1 VDDNIDAFL
10 EEMVCPITGTEKE
23 SIQDVFPAT
32 DAVSFSVAG
41 ALTAAQTEVNT
52 FVIDTDPGLDL
63 VRLQQSC
70 VQLAQ
75 HIEAFRTAFAFDLR
89 NGKLLQIILKS
100 YQHNVLVVK
109 TEDSLEDTTKR
120 IFEENIC
127 RQLLRLGT
135 PLVNVAI
142 LQQHES
148 KKTRVLLRMS
158 HAIYDAMSL
167 PIILDTLRKLYHQ
180 QDAFELPLSSFAE
193 YVADVSRQTSDTSYS
208 YWRNLLD
215 GSDMPKVV
223 PATESEHQ
231 NSLHMA
237 FTKEKVLPMPKS
249 KGDGI
254 TASTIISCAWA
265 HVLAQYTGKS
275 DVVFGDTISGRNLV
289 DPSIGS
295 TAVGCCATNVPMR
308 IRFADSAGSHSVLQL
323 LNQVRDQQR
332 NRIPHEGVGVRSLIR
347 ECTDWSSATRF
358 TSIVNH
364 RPANPAAKSASGQ
377 IGFEVSTITTE
388 MKPLMTWYDLAVI
401 SREENGTVV
410 MTLGYSTTG
419 FHPDTAQSLLQ
430 DLVDTVQIILNS
442 EHSNQVALLG
452 TEAMPR
458 SSSKFAVLQ
467 PVRSSKDQIP
477 SEARSSNGLP
487 PDRPVDSSRRV
498 LDTIWFSVFTSN
510 QTSVGTLPPDE
521 PTLEMRY
528 LPFYKLGGDF
538 LDAAWFIA
546 LIQQR
551 IKRTKVQVNG
561 ATNSTSHAQVTLD
574 DVLHHPSLVKFASVL
589 GQKEVQLI

>member
-1 VDDNIDAFL
+1 
-10 EEMVCPITGTEKE
+10 
-23 SIQDVFPAT
+23 
-32 DAVSFSVAG
+32 
-41 ALTAAQTEVNT
+41 
-52 FVIDTDPGLDL
+52 
-63 VRLQQSC
+63 
-70 VQLAQ
+70 
-75 HIEAFRTAFAFDLR
+75 
-89 NGKLLQIILKS
+89 
-100 YQHNVLVVK
+100 
-109 TEDSLEDTTKR
+109 
-120 IFEENIC
+120 
-127 RQLLRLGT
+127 
-135 PLVNVAI
+135 
-142 LQQHES
+142 
-148 KKTRVLLRMS
+148 
-158 HAIYDAMSL
+158 
-167 PIILDTLRKLYHQ
+167 
-180 QDAFELPLSSFAE
+180 LSSFAE
-193 YVADVSRQTSDTSYS
+193 YVADVTRQTSESSYS

-237 FTKEKVLPMPKS
+237 FTKEKVLPVPKS

-265 HVLAQYTGKS
+265 HVLGQYTGKS

-308 IRFADSAGSHSVLQL
+308 IRFADSSGKHSVLQL

-377 IGFEVSTITTE
+377 IDFEVSTITND

-410 MTLGYSTTG
+410 MSLGYSTTG

-430 DLVDTVQIILNS
+430 DLADTVQIILNS
-442 EHSNQVALLG
+442 EHSNQIALLG
-452 TEAMPR
+452 TEAMP
-458 SSSKFAVLQ
+458 SSCKLAMLHEARGSQ
-467 PVRSSKDQIP
+467 EQSP
-477 SEARSSNGLP
+477 SEARSSNGFP
-487 PDRPVDSSRRV
+487 PDRPVDSSRSV
-498 LDTIWFSVFTSN
+498 LDTMWFSVFTSKR
-510 QTSVGTLPPDE
+510 TSVGTLPPNE
-521 PTLEMRY
+521 PTPEMRY
-528 LPFYKLGGDF
+528 LAFYKLGGDF

-561 ATNSTSHAQVTLD
+561 VANSTSHAQVTLD
-574 DVLHHPSLVKFASVL
+574 DVLHHPSLVEFTSLLKRKQL
-589 GQKEVQLI
+589 QLI